1 MNVVVNADYNFSK
14 TDGKIINQQT
24 SYYQNI
30 LTCFGYSETEPP
42 VGDLLRAFHGL
53 KGEWFV
59 ASPIRWQATHN
70 DAMLV
75 ASDAQLNLNDQDAL
89 ALFDVFTN
97 YAGEKGFRTYFHD
110 NYTWLIQGDDMPL
123 ISAIPVQ
130 GMIHQSLF
138 PYLKALDKTSFWQQF
153 ITETQML
160 FNEPIPTRKTKSLVN
175 GVWVWGAGSLRA
187 PSAKKCLVNN
197 KHDYALASLL
207 STQVNYFSVEHI
219 AKNALLIFESG
230 IKQNELEKLEHLLAS
245 YSVCWSWN
253 NLQYT
258 SLPTSW
264 FARLFLTMRVK
275 K

>member
-14 TDGKIINQQT
+14 TDRKIINQQT
-24 SYYQNI
+24 NYYQNI
-30 LTCFGYSETEPP
+30 LTCFGYSDMAPP

-75 ASDAQLNLNDQDAL
+75 ASDEQLNLNDKDAL
-89 ALFDVFTN
+89 ELFDVFSN
-97 YAGEKGFRTYFHD
+97 YAREKGFQTYFHD
-110 NYTWLIQGDDMPL
+110 KYTWLIHGVDMPL

-130 GMIHQSLF
+130 GMIHQSIF

-160 FNEPIPTRKTKSLVN
+160 FNEPIQTLDTKLLVN

-187 PSAKKCLVNN
+187 PSSKKCMVSN
-197 KHDYALASLL
+197 KDDYALASLL
-207 STQVNYFSVEHI
+207 STQVNYFSVEPMS
-219 AKNALLIFESG
+219 KNALLILGCS
-230 IKQNELEKLEHLLAS
+230 IKQDELEKLEHLLEN
-245 YSVCWSWN
+245 YSVCWCWN
-253 NLQYT
+253 NLKYT
-258 SLPTSW
+258 SLPKSW
-264 FARLFLTMRVK
+264 FARLLLTLRVK